1 MQGAREGFS
10 RYPFY
15 LQAAGSSGPICADHS
30 RSREARRAGTR
41 DGVELS
47 LRPFLLRPEGCC
59 RLSPQHLAALS
70 LSLVPGSGLC
80 TDPESLLPT
89 GGCGCREVL
98 SWRASVGLGHGGQ
111 SANGFRAS
119 SCVYSAPSAPQSPY
133 RVLKV
138 LRLLLRGPLALA
150 RCEPRQQ
157 GRSRAEPCRSGE
169 RAEWLRCCSVRER
182 ARRPL
187 ARKPTS
193 RPRHR
198 LCCSS
203 ESSESSG
210 F

>member
-1 MQGAREGFS
+1 MQIGSREQHHRIVWMQGAREGFS

-98 SWRASVGLGHGGQ
+98 SWRASVGLGHGPIGQ
-111 SANGFRAS
+111 WVSCVVVRLLGSFGSAESVQSPKSPKATSSRAS
-119 SCVYSAPSAPQSPY
+119 
-133 RVLKV
+133 
-138 LRLLLRGPLALA
+138 
-150 RCEPRQQ
+150 
-157 GRSRAEPCRSGE
+157 RSG
-169 RAEWLRCCSVRER
+169 SV
-182 ARRPL
+182 
-187 ARKPTS
+187 
-193 RPRHR
+193 
-198 LCCSS
+198 
-203 ESSESSG
+203 
-210 F
+210 